1 MPDRPDE
8 LPINDPELVEVL
20 VSPIRQEIVDA
31 AAGLGPFS
39 ASELAKVLGRRPDS
53 LYYHLGRLEEA
64 GLLKHVETRETSGR
78 PEVIYA
84 LPARY
89 VRLDL
94 KSPRINK
101 GGVISKMVGA
111 MMRLTSRQYA
121 KAVEEEQAQLTG
133 HTRNCY
139 AARITGWLEEDDVAL
154 MNHLI
159 EEMNEL
165 LSRGRRRRTGRLHA
179 LTVALVPIKSEDES
193 DDDEGQSAQDQPLEP
208 DRPQRA
214 RPLQR

>member
-8 LPINDPELVEVL
+8 LPISDPDLVEVL

-53 LYYHLGRLEEA
+53 LYYHLRRLEEA
-64 GLLKHVETRETSGR
+64 GLLKHIETRETSGR

-111 MMRLTSRQYA
+111 MLRLTSRQYT
-121 KAVEEEQAQLTG
+121 KAVDDEEAQLTG
-133 HTRNCY
+133 QLRNCY
-139 AARITGWLEEDDVAL
+139 AARTTGWLEDDDVAL

-159 EEMNEL
+159 DEMNEL

-179 LTVALVPIKSEDES
+179 LTLALVPIKSEEEEDE
-193 DDDEGQSAQDQPLEP
+193 DDDSGGQDAEP
-208 DRPQRA
+208 ENPRRA
-214 RPLQR
+214 RPLRR